1 MDELAWWDWEHDRL
15 RLALQDFRNL
25 SAEDFLSRYGG

>member
-1 MDELAWWDWEHDRL
+1 WDWDHDRL

-25 SAEDFLSRYGG
+25 SAEDFLSRYEG